1 MDNKN
6 IFIWSPFTS
15 KIGTINNVINSSG
28 SLIKFSKS
36 KIFNVSLVNV
46 FGEWSEYTNEIK
58 LKKIALENL
67 KVLNF
72 IKNWNKEGF
81 VRSRL
86 CYLLIFLFSFFP
98 LISLIKRK
106 KPDFLIIHLITSL
119 PLIIFFLFNFKTKL
133 ILHIAG
139 QPKMN
144 FLRKII

>member
-36 KIFNVSLVNV
+36 KIFNVSLINV
-46 FGEWSEYTNEIK
+46 FGEWSEFINEIK
-58 LKKIALENL
+58 LKKIGLENL

-72 IKNWNKEGF
+72 IKNWKKEGF

-86 CYLLIFLFSFFP
+86 CYLLIFFLCSCVSLLLALVFRCGCTRMFLYFSVA
-98 LISLIKRK
+98 
-106 KPDFLIIHLITSL
+106 HLRV
-119 PLIIFFLFNFKTKL
+119 
-133 ILHIAG
+133 
-139 QPKMN
+139 
-144 FLRKII
+144 LRWSFSVDDLRCSSVHVICVSIVA